1 MDCKGFFCW
10 LMGMMLPATWTY
22 GQVVEG
28 RDSSDVQTLDGKQLQ
43 EVCLPKKPL

>member
-1 MDCKGFFCW
+1 MDYRRLLGR
-10 LMGMMLPATWTY
+10 LMAMTFPAWTY

-28 RDSSDVQTLDGKQLQ
+28 RDSSDVQTLDRKQLQ